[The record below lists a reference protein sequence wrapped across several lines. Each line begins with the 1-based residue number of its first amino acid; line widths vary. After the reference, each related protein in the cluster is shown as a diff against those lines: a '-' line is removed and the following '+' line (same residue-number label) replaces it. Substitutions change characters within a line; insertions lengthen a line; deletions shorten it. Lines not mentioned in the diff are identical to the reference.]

1 MATELR
7 KSAPFLVMATS
18 DHHPTNVIR
27 VDLSPAGSSG
37 RGGGSK
43 AEKMAAHVASKRADA
58 ARLELAKAT
67 GVPIGDDPELR

>member
-7 KSAPFLVMATS
+7 KSAPLLVVA
-18 DHHPTNVIR
+18 DGDDHPTNVIR
-27 VDLSPAGSSG
+27 VDLSPAGSSV

-43 AEKMAAHVASKRADA
+43 AEKMAAHVASERADA
-58 ARLELAKAT
+58 ARLELATAT